1 MLIHYCVIAFKN
13 IWKYK
18 VSASISILGLAFAL
32 VCFVPILYWMDHE
45 TTYDSF
51 YKDSESIYR
60 VYSVEKQ
67 SGKVNKGASKGIENS
82 LREQVPAIEASTTL
96 MLSTENCRTQATP
109 YIQMNMLYTD
119 STFLEVFPQSFV
131 CGEMNHPLQIVNN
144 MILSERTAVR
154 LFGDAE
160 KAIGQPIHTLM
171 RASLPPYIVTAVVK
185 DPPTHTN
192 LPFDAIINH
201 NMIQHFSQLP
211 PEAQWSFFV
220 MDLYVKLH
228 PSSDPKAFANQL
240 KELPERIGV
249 NKEIELRTLPIREI
263 RHHLNEDTPF
273 TLNFIGLF
281 VVSGALLLFAALF
294 NFLNSYMDLFRQR
307 VREWRLRT
315 VNGAT
320 RKQLIEQMSV
330 ELGCS
335 VLASLLVAL
344 IFIVQVKPLFAR
356 WLEIDLEMG
365 RFLFL
370 FAGVG
375 IGTFLILQ
383 CAGLVFFGQFSHTA
397 TTSLVPKETVKPLL
411 LRRMAVTLQLMIS
424 ILFIVASL
432 VVMEQMRFVNQK
444 DLGFDP
450 KGLIQLSGFVDV
462 SGKIES
468 TLMQELS
475 ALPQVKSFTDTNFK
489 PQHHVDPMAIFTN
502 VEWEG
507 KPLDTKV
514 DFHLYGTDHRF
525 GETFDLK
532 MLMGRWW
539 TEGNEFSVVL
549 NESAVRAMGL
559 QDPVGS
565 IIRMPWWSDFSVIKE
580 YEIVGVVN
588 DFHALSFRESI
599 HPMLFI
605 PSGGLVNNLY
615 IRVIPGEEGNI
626 AHHITELLPKID
638 PTLADTRI
646 TPIGTLY
653 DQLNQS
659 EIVGLKIFSFL
670 AFACLLISLFGIYAV
685 ATASTKR
692 RRKEIA
698 IRKVVGSKASEII
711 FLFFKEYMR
720 LIVIAGIIAFPISYL
735 VMNYWLQGYAYRIQI
750 QIWWL
755 VGIFITITS
764 MVLGTIRE
772 QVCKAANENPS
783 EVIKSQ

>member
-1 MLIHYCVIAFKN
+1 MCR
-13 IWKYK
+13 
-18 VSASISILGLAFAL
+18 ISILRAVQPYGNHLARSQRDSQTP
-32 VCFVPILYWMDHE
+32 FVTPHGRDLTIDDQYPVHR
-45 TTYDSF
+45 
-51 YKDSESIYR
+51 SIA
-60 VYSVEKQ
+60 
-67 SGKVNKGASKGIENS
+67 GCHGANAIRKSKRFRFRPKRPYPTIR
-82 LREQVPAIEASTTL
+82 LR
-96 MLSTENCRTQATP
+96 R
-109 YIQMNMLYTD
+109 
-119 STFLEVFPQSFV
+119 
-131 CGEMNHPLQIVNN
+131 
-144 MILSERTAVR
+144 R
-154 LFGDAE
+154 
-160 KAIGQPIHTLM
+160 
-171 RASLPPYIVTAVVK
+171 
-185 DPPTHTN
+185 
-192 LPFDAIINH
+192 
-201 NMIQHFSQLP
+201 
-211 PEAQWSFFV
+211 
-220 MDLYVKLH
+220 
-228 PSSDPKAFANQL
+228 
-240 KELPERIGV
+240 
-249 NKEIELRTLPIREI
+249 IRENRI
-263 RHHLNEDTPF
+263 HVDARVKCP
-273 TLNFIGLF
+273 
-281 VVSGALLLFAALF
+281 AA
-294 NFLNSYMDLFRQR
+294 S
-307 VREWRLRT
+307 
-315 VNGAT
+315 
-320 RKQLIEQMSV
+320 
-330 ELGCS
+330 
-335 VLASLLVAL
+335 
-344 IFIVQVKPLFAR
+344 
-356 WLEIDLEMG
+356 
-365 RFLFL
+365 
-370 FAGVG
+370 
-375 IGTFLILQ
+375 
-383 CAGLVFFGQFSHTA
+383 
-397 TTSLVPKETVKPLL
+397 
-411 LRRMAVTLQLMIS
+411 
-424 ILFIVASL
+424 
-432 VVMEQMRFVNQK
+432 QK
-444 DLGFDP
+444 FH
-450 KGLIQLSGFVDV
+450 
-462 SGKIES
+462 
-468 TLMQELS
+468 
-475 ALPQVKSFTDTNFK
+475 DTNFK

-539 TEGNEFSVVL
+539 TEGNELSVVL

-559 QDPVGS
+559 QAPVGS

>member
-1 MLIHYCVIAFKN
+1 
-13 IWKYK
+13 
-18 VSASISILGLAFAL
+18 
-32 VCFVPILYWMDHE
+32 
-45 TTYDSF
+45 
-51 YKDSESIYR
+51 
-60 VYSVEKQ
+60 
-67 SGKVNKGASKGIENS
+67 
-82 LREQVPAIEASTTL
+82 
-96 MLSTENCRTQATP
+96 
-109 YIQMNMLYTD
+109 
-119 STFLEVFPQSFV
+119 
-131 CGEMNHPLQIVNN
+131 
-144 MILSERTAVR
+144 
-154 LFGDAE
+154 
-160 KAIGQPIHTLM
+160 
-171 RASLPPYIVTAVVK
+171 
-185 DPPTHTN
+185 
-192 LPFDAIINH
+192 
-201 NMIQHFSQLP
+201 
-211 PEAQWSFFV
+211 
-220 MDLYVKLH
+220 
-228 PSSDPKAFANQL
+228 
-240 KELPERIGV
+240 
-249 NKEIELRTLPIREI
+249 
-263 RHHLNEDTPF
+263 
-273 TLNFIGLF
+273 
-281 VVSGALLLFAALF
+281 
-294 NFLNSYMDLFRQR
+294 
-307 VREWRLRT
+307 
-315 VNGAT
+315 
-320 RKQLIEQMSV
+320 
-330 ELGCS
+330 
-335 VLASLLVAL
+335 
-344 IFIVQVKPLFAR
+344 
-356 WLEIDLEMG
+356 MG

-539 TEGNEFSVVL
+539 TEGNELSVVL
-549 NESAVRAMGL
+549 NESAVRAM
-559 QDPVGS
+559 
-565 IIRMPWWSDFSVIKE
+565 
-580 YEIVGVVN
+580 
-588 DFHALSFRESI
+588 
-599 HPMLFI
+599 
-605 PSGGLVNNLY
+605 
-615 IRVIPGEEGNI
+615 
-626 AHHITELLPKID
+626 
-638 PTLADTRI
+638 
-646 TPIGTLY
+646 
-653 DQLNQS
+653 
-659 EIVGLKIFSFL
+659 
-670 AFACLLISLFGIYAV
+670 
-685 ATASTKR
+685 
-692 RRKEIA
+692 
-698 IRKVVGSKASEII
+698 GSKASEII

>member
-1 MLIHYCVIAFKN
+1 MCR
-13 IWKYK
+13 
-18 VSASISILGLAFAL
+18 ISILRAVQPYGNHLARSQRDSQTP
-32 VCFVPILYWMDHE
+32 FVTPHGRDLTIDDQYPVHR
-45 TTYDSF
+45 
-51 YKDSESIYR
+51 SIA
-60 VYSVEKQ
+60 
-67 SGKVNKGASKGIENS
+67 GCHGANAIRKSKRFRFRPKRPYPTIR
-82 LREQVPAIEASTTL
+82 LR
-96 MLSTENCRTQATP
+96 R
-109 YIQMNMLYTD
+109 
-119 STFLEVFPQSFV
+119 
-131 CGEMNHPLQIVNN
+131 
-144 MILSERTAVR
+144 R
-154 LFGDAE
+154 
-160 KAIGQPIHTLM
+160 
-171 RASLPPYIVTAVVK
+171 
-185 DPPTHTN
+185 
-192 LPFDAIINH
+192 
-201 NMIQHFSQLP
+201 
-211 PEAQWSFFV
+211 
-220 MDLYVKLH
+220 
-228 PSSDPKAFANQL
+228 
-240 KELPERIGV
+240 
-249 NKEIELRTLPIREI
+249 IRENRI
-263 RHHLNEDTPF
+263 HVDARVKCP
-273 TLNFIGLF
+273 
-281 VVSGALLLFAALF
+281 AA
-294 NFLNSYMDLFRQR
+294 
-307 VREWRLRT
+307 
-315 VNGAT
+315 
-320 RKQLIEQMSV
+320 
-330 ELGCS
+330 
-335 VLASLLVAL
+335 
-344 IFIVQVKPLFAR
+344 
-356 WLEIDLEMG
+356 
-365 RFLFL
+365 
-370 FAGVG
+370 
-375 IGTFLILQ
+375 
-383 CAGLVFFGQFSHTA
+383 GQKFH
-397 TTSLVPKETVKPLL
+397 
-411 LRRMAVTLQLMIS
+411 
-424 ILFIVASL
+424 
-432 VVMEQMRFVNQK
+432 
-444 DLGFDP
+444 
-450 KGLIQLSGFVDV
+450 
-462 SGKIES
+462 
-468 TLMQELS
+468 
-475 ALPQVKSFTDTNFK
+475 DTNFK

-539 TEGNEFSVVL
+539 TEGNELSVVL

-755 VGIFITITS
+755 VGIFITITC

>member
-154 LFGDAE
+154 LFDDAE

-185 DPPTHTN
+185 DPPAHTN

-228 PSSDPKAFANQL
+228 PSADPKAFANQL

-383 CAGLVFFGQFSHTA
+383 CAG
-397 TTSLVPKETVKPLL
+397 
-411 LRRMAVTLQLMIS
+411 RMAVTLQLMIS

-489 PQHHVDPMAIFTN
+489 PQHHVDLHECGMG
-502 VEWEG
+502 G
-507 KPLDTKV
+507 KTAGHK
-514 DFHLYGTDHRF
+514 
-525 GETFDLK
+525 
-532 MLMGRWW
+532 
-539 TEGNEFSVVL
+539 
-549 NESAVRAMGL
+549 
-559 QDPVGS
+559 
-565 IIRMPWWSDFSVIKE
+565 
-580 YEIVGVVN
+580 
-588 DFHALSFRESI
+588 
-599 HPMLFI
+599 
-605 PSGGLVNNLY
+605 GGLPPLWNRSPV
-615 IRVIPGEEGNI
+615 R
-626 AHHITELLPKID
+626 
-638 PTLADTRI
+638 
-646 TPIGTLY
+646 
-653 DQLNQS
+653 
-659 EIVGLKIFSFL
+659 
-670 AFACLLISLFGIYAV
+670 
-685 ATASTKR
+685 
-692 RRKEIA
+692 
-698 IRKVVGSKASEII
+698 
-711 FLFFKEYMR
+711 
-720 LIVIAGIIAFPISYL
+720 
-735 VMNYWLQGYAYRIQI
+735 
-750 QIWWL
+750 
-755 VGIFITITS
+755 
-764 MVLGTIRE
+764 
-772 QVCKAANENPS
+772 
-783 EVIKSQ
+783 

>member
-1 MLIHYCVIAFKN
+1 MTAT
-13 IWKYK
+13 
-18 VSASISILGLAFAL
+18 ILAAAAMGVNAEDFYLKPAPKGMEMNLPVTVQKSFPNDKARIIFSTMSEAKDLATAQ
-32 VCFVPILYWMDHE
+32 
-45 TTYDSF
+45 
-51 YKDSESIYR
+51 SE
-60 VYSVEKQ
+60 
-67 SGKVNKGASKGIENS
+67 VNK
-82 LREQVPAIEASTTL
+82 T
-96 MLSTENCRTQATP
+96 
-109 YIQMNMLYTD
+109 
-119 STFLEVFPQSFV
+119 
-131 CGEMNHPLQIVNN
+131 
-144 MILSERTAVR
+144 
-154 LFGDAE
+154 
-160 KAIGQPIHTLM
+160 
-171 RASLPPYIVTAVVK
+171 
-185 DPPTHTN
+185 
-192 LPFDAIINH
+192 
-201 NMIQHFSQLP
+201 
-211 PEAQWSFFV
+211 
-220 MDLYVKLH
+220 
-228 PSSDPKAFANQL
+228 
-240 KELPERIGV
+240 
-249 NKEIELRTLPIREI
+249 
-263 RHHLNEDTPF
+263 
-273 TLNFIGLF
+273 
-281 VVSGALLLFAALF
+281 
-294 NFLNSYMDLFRQR
+294 
-307 VREWRLRT
+307 
-315 VNGAT
+315 
-320 RKQLIEQMSV
+320 
-330 ELGCS
+330 
-335 VLASLLVAL
+335 
-344 IFIVQVKPLFAR
+344 
-356 WLEIDLEMG
+356 
-365 RFLFL
+365 
-370 FAGVG
+370 
-375 IGTFLILQ
+375 
-383 CAGLVFFGQFSHTA
+383 
-397 TTSLVPKETVKPLL
+397 
-411 LRRMAVTLQLMIS
+411 MAVTLQLMIS

-539 TEGNEFSVVL
+539 TEGNELSVVL

-626 AHHITELLPKID
+626 THHITELLPKID

>member
-45 TTYDSF
+45 TAYDSF

-131 CGEMNHPLQIVNN
+131 CGEMSHPLQIVNN
-144 MILSERTAVR
+144 MILSESMAVR

-185 DPPTHTN
+185 DPPAHTN
-192 LPFDAIINH
+192 LLFDAIINH

-228 PSSDPKAFANQL
+228 PSADPKAFANQL

-383 CAGLVFFGQFSHTA
+383 CTGLVFFGQFSHTA

-475 ALPQVKSFTDTNFK
+475 ALPQVKSFTTRTLSLNIMSI
-489 PQHHVDPMAIFTN
+489 PWRSSRMWN
-502 VEWEG
+502 
-507 KPLDTKV
+507 
-514 DFHLYGTDHRF
+514 
-525 GETFDLK
+525 
-532 MLMGRWW
+532 GRENRW
-539 TEGNEFSVVL
+539 TQRWTS
-549 NESAVRAMGL
+549 
-559 QDPVGS
+559 
-565 IIRMPWWSDFSVIKE
+565 
-580 YEIVGVVN
+580 
-588 DFHALSFRESI
+588 
-599 HPMLFI
+599 
-605 PSGGLVNNLY
+605 
-615 IRVIPGEEGNI
+615 
-626 AHHITELLPKID
+626 
-638 PTLADTRI
+638 
-646 TPIGTLY
+646 
-653 DQLNQS
+653 
-659 EIVGLKIFSFL
+659 
-670 AFACLLISLFGIYAV
+670 
-685 ATASTKR
+685 
-692 RRKEIA
+692 
-698 IRKVVGSKASEII
+698 
-711 FLFFKEYMR
+711 
-720 LIVIAGIIAFPISYL
+720 
-735 VMNYWLQGYAYRIQI
+735 
-750 QIWWL
+750 
-755 VGIFITITS
+755 TS
-764 MVLGTIRE
+764 MEPITDLVR
-772 QVCKAANENPS
+772 PS
-783 EVIKSQ
+783 T

>member
-60 VYSVEKQ
+60 VYSAEKQ

-185 DPPTHTN
+185 DPSPHTN

-365 RFLFL
+365 R
-370 FAGVG
+370 
-375 IGTFLILQ
+375 
-383 CAGLVFFGQFSHTA
+383 
-397 TTSLVPKETVKPLL
+397 
-411 LRRMAVTLQLMIS
+411 
-424 ILFIVASL
+424 
-432 VVMEQMRFVNQK
+432 
-444 DLGFDP
+444 
-450 KGLIQLSGFVDV
+450 
-462 SGKIES
+462 
-468 TLMQELS
+468 
-475 ALPQVKSFTDTNFK
+475 
-489 PQHHVDPMAIFTN
+489 
-502 VEWEG
+502 
-507 KPLDTKV
+507 
-514 DFHLYGTDHRF
+514 
-525 GETFDLK
+525 
-532 MLMGRWW
+532 WW
-539 TEGNEFSVVL
+539 TEGNELSVVL

-615 IRVIPGEEGNI
+615 IRVIPDEEGNI

-750 QIWWL
+750 QTWWL

>member
-1 MLIHYCVIAFKN
+1 M
-13 IWKYK
+13 
-18 VSASISILGLAFAL
+18 
-32 VCFVPILYWMDHE
+32 
-45 TTYDSF
+45 
-51 YKDSESIYR
+51 
-60 VYSVEKQ
+60 
-67 SGKVNKGASKGIENS
+67 
-82 LREQVPAIEASTTL
+82 
-96 MLSTENCRTQATP
+96 
-109 YIQMNMLYTD
+109 
-119 STFLEVFPQSFV
+119 
-131 CGEMNHPLQIVNN
+131 
-144 MILSERTAVR
+144 
-154 LFGDAE
+154 
-160 KAIGQPIHTLM
+160 
-171 RASLPPYIVTAVVK
+171 
-185 DPPTHTN
+185 
-192 LPFDAIINH
+192 
-201 NMIQHFSQLP
+201 
-211 PEAQWSFFV
+211 
-220 MDLYVKLH
+220 
-228 PSSDPKAFANQL
+228 
-240 KELPERIGV
+240 
-249 NKEIELRTLPIREI
+249 
-263 RHHLNEDTPF
+263 
-273 TLNFIGLF
+273 
-281 VVSGALLLFAALF
+281 
-294 NFLNSYMDLFRQR
+294 
-307 VREWRLRT
+307 
-315 VNGAT
+315 
-320 RKQLIEQMSV
+320 
-330 ELGCS
+330 
-335 VLASLLVAL
+335 
-344 IFIVQVKPLFAR
+344 
-356 WLEIDLEMG
+356 
-365 RFLFL
+365 
-370 FAGVG
+370 
-375 IGTFLILQ
+375 
-383 CAGLVFFGQFSHTA
+383 
-397 TTSLVPKETVKPLL
+397 
-411 LRRMAVTLQLMIS
+411 
-424 ILFIVASL
+424 
-432 VVMEQMRFVNQK
+432 
-444 DLGFDP
+444 
-450 KGLIQLSGFVDV
+450 
-462 SGKIES
+462 
-468 TLMQELS
+468 
-475 ALPQVKSFTDTNFK
+475 
-489 PQHHVDPMAIFTN
+489 
-502 VEWEG
+502 
-507 KPLDTKV
+507 

-539 TEGNEFSVVL
+539 TEGNELSVVL

-626 AHHITELLPKID
+626 THHITELLPKID

>member
-1 MLIHYCVIAFKN
+1 MCR
-13 IWKYK
+13 
-18 VSASISILGLAFAL
+18 ISILRTVQPYGNHLARSQRDSQTP
-32 VCFVPILYWMDHE
+32 FV
-45 TTYDSF
+45 
-51 YKDSESIYR
+51 
-60 VYSVEKQ
+60 
-67 SGKVNKGASKGIENS
+67 
-82 LREQVPAIEASTTL
+82 
-96 MLSTENCRTQATP
+96 TP
-109 YIQMNMLYTD
+109 HRRDL
-119 STFLEVFPQSFV
+119 
-131 CGEMNHPLQIVNN
+131 
-144 MILSERTAVR
+144 A
-154 LFGDAE
+154 
-160 KAIGQPIHTLM
+160 
-171 RASLPPYIVTAVVK
+171 
-185 DPPTHTN
+185 
-192 LPFDAIINH
+192 INH
-201 NMIQHFSQLP
+201 QHFVYRSI
-211 PEAQWSFFV
+211 AGC
-220 MDLYVKLH
+220 H
-228 PSSDPKAFANQL
+228 GANAIR
-240 KELPERIGV
+240 KSKRFRFRSKRPYPTIR
-249 NKEIELRTLPIREI
+249 LRRRIRENRI
-263 RHHLNEDTPF
+263 HVDARVKCP
-273 TLNFIGLF
+273 
-281 VVSGALLLFAALF
+281 AA
-294 NFLNSYMDLFRQR
+294 
-307 VREWRLRT
+307 
-315 VNGAT
+315 
-320 RKQLIEQMSV
+320 
-330 ELGCS
+330 
-335 VLASLLVAL
+335 
-344 IFIVQVKPLFAR
+344 
-356 WLEIDLEMG
+356 
-365 RFLFL
+365 
-370 FAGVG
+370 
-375 IGTFLILQ
+375 
-383 CAGLVFFGQFSHTA
+383 GQKFH
-397 TTSLVPKETVKPLL
+397 
-411 LRRMAVTLQLMIS
+411 
-424 ILFIVASL
+424 
-432 VVMEQMRFVNQK
+432 
-444 DLGFDP
+444 
-450 KGLIQLSGFVDV
+450 
-462 SGKIES
+462 
-468 TLMQELS
+468 
-475 ALPQVKSFTDTNFK
+475 DTNFK

>member
-1 MLIHYCVIAFKN
+1 
-13 IWKYK
+13 
-18 VSASISILGLAFAL
+18 
-32 VCFVPILYWMDHE
+32 
-45 TTYDSF
+45 
-51 YKDSESIYR
+51 
-60 VYSVEKQ
+60 
-67 SGKVNKGASKGIENS
+67 
-82 LREQVPAIEASTTL
+82 
-96 MLSTENCRTQATP
+96 
-109 YIQMNMLYTD
+109 
-119 STFLEVFPQSFV
+119 
-131 CGEMNHPLQIVNN
+131 
-144 MILSERTAVR
+144 
-154 LFGDAE
+154 
-160 KAIGQPIHTLM
+160 
-171 RASLPPYIVTAVVK
+171 
-185 DPPTHTN
+185 
-192 LPFDAIINH
+192 
-201 NMIQHFSQLP
+201 
-211 PEAQWSFFV
+211 

-228 PSSDPKAFANQL
+228 PSADPKAFANQL

-383 CAGLVFFGQFSHTA
+383 CTGLVFFGQFSHTA

-489 PQHHVDPMAIFTN
+489 PQHHV
-502 VEWEG
+502 
-507 KPLDTKV
+507 
-514 DFHLYGTDHRF
+514 
-525 GETFDLK
+525 
-532 MLMGRWW
+532 
-539 TEGNEFSVVL
+539 
-549 NESAVRAMGL
+549 
-559 QDPVGS
+559 
-565 IIRMPWWSDFSVIKE
+565 
-580 YEIVGVVN
+580 
-588 DFHALSFRESI
+588 LSLI
-599 HPMLFI
+599 HI
-605 PSGGLVNNLY
+605 
-615 IRVIPGEEGNI
+615 
-626 AHHITELLPKID
+626 
-638 PTLADTRI
+638 
-646 TPIGTLY
+646 
-653 DQLNQS
+653 
-659 EIVGLKIFSFL
+659 
-670 AFACLLISLFGIYAV
+670 
-685 ATASTKR
+685 
-692 RRKEIA
+692 
-698 IRKVVGSKASEII
+698 
-711 FLFFKEYMR
+711 
-720 LIVIAGIIAFPISYL
+720 
-735 VMNYWLQGYAYRIQI
+735 
-750 QIWWL
+750 
-755 VGIFITITS
+755 
-764 MVLGTIRE
+764 
-772 QVCKAANENPS
+772 
-783 EVIKSQ
+783 

>member
-1 MLIHYCVIAFKN
+1 MLTHYCVIAFKN

-18 VSASISILGLAFAL
+18 VSSSISILGLAFAL

-67 SGKVNKGASKGIENS
+67 SGKVNKGASRGIENS
-82 LREQVPAIEASTTL
+82 LREQIPAIEASTVL
-96 MLSTENCRTQATP
+96 MLSPENCRTQEIP

-119 STFLEVFPQSFV
+119 STFLEIFPQTFV
-131 CGEMNHPLQIVNN
+131 CGEINHPLQVVNN
-144 MILSERTAVR
+144 MILSESMAIR
-154 LFGDAE
+154 LFGDAG
-160 KAIGQPIHTLM
+160 KAIGQPVQTLM
-171 RASLPPYIVTAVVK
+171 RASMPPYIVTAVVK
-185 DPPTHTN
+185 DPPAHTN
-192 LPFDAIINH
+192 LPFDAIIDH

-220 MDLYVKLH
+220 TDLYVKLH
-228 PSSDPKAFANQL
+228 PNADSKTLANPL
-240 KELPERIGV
+240 KELPERVGV
-249 NKEIELRTLPIREI
+249 NKGIELRALPIREI

-281 VVSGALLLFAALF
+281 VVSGALLLFAAIF

-320 RKQLIEQMSV
+320 RKQLIGQMSV

-335 VLASLLVAL
+335 AIMSLLVAAL
-344 IFIVQVKPLFAR
+344 FVIQVKPLFAR
-356 WLEIDLEMG
+356 WLEIDLATG
-365 RFLFL
+365 RLMFL

-375 IGTFLILQ
+375 AGTFLIIQL
-383 CAGLVFFGQFSHTA
+383 AGLLFFGRFSHTA
-397 TTSLVPKETVKPLL
+397 TTSLVPRETVKPLL
-411 LRRMAVTLQLMIS
+411 LRRMAVTLQLVIS
-424 ILFIVASL
+424 ILFIVASV
-432 VVMEQMRFVNQK
+432 VVMEQMRFASQK
-444 DLGFDP
+444 DLGFDR

-468 TLMQELS
+468 ALMQELS

-507 KPLDTKV
+507 KAPDTEV

-525 GETFDLK
+525 GETFGLE
-532 MLMGRWW
+532 MLAGRWW
-539 TEGNEFSVVL
+539 TEGNELGVVL
-549 NESAVRAMGL
+549 NESAVRVMGL
-559 QDPVGS
+559 QNPVGS

-580 YEIVGVVN
+580 YEIVGVVK
-588 DFHALSFRESI
+588 DFHTLSFRERI

-615 IRVIPGEEGNI
+615 IRAVPGEEGNVI
-626 AHHITELLPKID
+626 RRITELLPKID
-638 PTLADTRI
+638 PTLADTRL

-659 EIVGLKIFSFL
+659 ETVGLKIFSFL

-711 FLFFKEYMR
+711 LLFFREYMR
-720 LIVIAGIIAFPISYL
+720 LIAIAGLIAFPIGYF
-735 VMNYWLQGYAYRIQI
+735 VMDYWLQGYAYRIQI
-750 QIWWL
+750 QAWWL
-755 VGIFITITS
+755 AGIFIAITG
-764 MVLGTIRE
+764 MVLFTIWK
-772 QVCKAANENPS
+772 QVFKAANENPS
-783 EVIKSQ
+783 EVIKSE